1 MSRLVAFGCSNTW
14 GEGLPDTWNAGDEG
28 RWQGQPSKFAW
39 PQPLADK
46 MNLECV
52 NMGEGGVSN
61 KYIANLI
68 AETEFQQDDIV
79 VVLWTYFT
87 RSCVFQDDGSVRRIL
102 VQDISCLGMPTDHR
116 KWNKIYYKNFYTD
129 QEAIKDGY
137 FRANFAKLYL
147 DSIGIKNYHYTCV
160 DSGTQPTGP
169 SSIKPAPKWSCIDF
183 PDIKFINLD
192 TALDEMHPGIN
203 SQKRLA
209 IDIYKDLNKN
219 YDI

>member
-1 MSRLVAFGCSNTW
+1 MGRLVTFGCSNTY
-14 GEGLPDTWNAGDEG
+14 GEGLPDTWNTTW
-28 RWQGQPSKFAW
+28 RWEGQPSKFAW
-39 PQPLADK
+39 PQVLADK

-79 VVLWTYFT
+79 VVLWTYFS
-87 RSCVFQDDGSVRRIL
+87 RSCVFQDDGSVKRIM
-102 VQDISCLGMPTDHR
+102 VQDIPNKNMPKQHR
-116 KWNKIYYKNFYTD
+116 NWNKIYYKDFYTD

-147 DSIGIKNYHYTCV
+147 DSIGIKNHHYTC
-160 DSGTQPTGP
+160 SESNTQPTGP
-169 SSIKPAPKWSCIDF
+169 RSIKPAPTWSCIDF
-183 PDIKFINLD
+183 PDIRFKLKD
-192 TALDEMHPGIN
+192 RALDGMHPGVL
-203 SQKRLA
+203 SQEQLA
-209 IDIYKDLNKN
+209 IDIYKDLNKS